1 MPSGYLGAHP
11 NVEGA
16 LPYAEDIN
24 KLSEKFY
31 KINSKLYWTSKGA
44 KARAVIYSILETAK
58 QNGLK
63 PYDYLKYIFETMP
76 SIQQKNYHT
85 LLPWSASLPDYLRTG
100 HHDKDT
106 AENDKSE

>member
-58 QNGLK
+58 LSGMN
-63 PYDYLKYIFETMP
+63 
-76 SIQQKNYHT
+76 SRH
-85 LLPWSASLPDYLRTG
+85 SLGISL
-100 HHDKDT
+100 
-106 AENDKSE
+106 